1 MITEV
6 QINAVIQKLQDS
18 AELHTEEID
27 NIIKANSV
35 YLDYV
40 EKENEVLF
48 LEEKDYLE
56 AILYV
61 ILDVNEL
68 VVNDMDKLQEL
79 EEKNWEIMQ
88 ASKTL
93 KAAFDTYFV
102 GYAEEDLLAY
112 VEDSIS
118 VPEDEE
124 GFDFLTQVGKEYMV
138 VKCKSLI
145 DYSQSIIPKA

>member
-1 MITEV
+1 MITEA
-6 QINAVIQKLQDS
+6 QINAVIEKLQDS
-18 AELHTEEID
+18 AEVHTAEID
-27 NIIKANSV
+27 NLITANST

-48 LEEKDYLE
+48 IEEKDYLE
-56 AILYV
+56 AIIYV
-61 ILDVNEL
+61 ILDVSGQ
-68 VVNDMDKLQEL
+68 VVTDLDRLQEL

-93 KAAFDTYFV
+93 KDAFDTYFD
-102 GYAEEDLLAY
+102 GYGEEDLLAY

-145 DYSQSIIPKA
+145 DYTQS

>member
-1 MITEV
+1 MITEL

-18 AELHTEEID
+18 AELHTQEID
-27 NIIKANSV
+27 DLINANAL

-40 EKENEVLF
+40 DKENEVLF
-48 LEEKDYLE
+48 IEEKDYLE

-61 ILDVNEL
+61 ILDVS
-68 VVNDMDKLQEL
+68 KLTVTDLNRIQEL

-88 ASKTL
+88 SGKTL
-93 KAAFDTYFV
+93 NDAFDSYFD
-102 GYAEEDLLAY
+102 GYKEEDLLAY
-112 VEDSIS
+112 IEDSIS

-138 VKCKSLI
+138 VKAKSLI
-145 DYSQSIIPKA
+145 DYSQLL

>member
-1 MITEV
+1 MITEL

-18 AELHTEEID
+18 AELHTQEID
-27 NIIKANSV
+27 DLINANAL

-40 EKENEVLF
+40 DKENEVLF
-48 LEEKDYLE
+48 IEEKDYLE

-61 ILDVNEL
+61 ILDVS
-68 VVNDMDKLQEL
+68 KLTVTDLNRIQEL

-88 ASKTL
+88 SSKTL
-93 KAAFDTYFV
+93 NDAFDSYFD
-102 GYAEEDLLAY
+102 GYKEEDLLAY
-112 VEDSIS
+112 IEDSIS

-138 VKCKSLI
+138 VKAKSLI
-145 DYSQSIIPKA
+145 DYSQLL

>member
-18 AELHTEEID
+18 AELHTQEID
-27 NIIKANSV
+27 NLISANSL
-35 YLDYV
+35 YLDSV

-61 ILDVNEL
+61 ILDVGQL
-68 VVNDMDKLQEL
+68 KVTDLDRLQEL

-88 ASKTL
+88 SSKSI
-93 KAAFDTYFV
+93 KDAFDLYFD
-102 GYAEEDLLAY
+102 GYPEEDLLAY

-138 VKCKSLI
+138 VKAKSLI
-145 DYSQSIIPKA
+145 DYLHEL

>member
-1 MITEV
+1 MITEL

-18 AELHTEEID
+18 AELHTQEID
-27 NIIKANSV
+27 DLINANAL

-40 EKENEVLF
+40 DKESEVLF
-48 LEEKDYLE
+48 IEEKDYLE

-61 ILDVNEL
+61 ILDVS
-68 VVNDMDKLQEL
+68 KLTVTDLNRIQEL

-88 ASKTL
+88 SSKTL
-93 KAAFDTYFV
+93 NDAFDSYFD
-102 GYAEEDLLAY
+102 GYKEEDLLAY
-112 VEDSIS
+112 IEDSIS

-138 VKCKSLI
+138 VKAKSLI
-145 DYSQSIIPKA
+145 DYSQLL